1 MWKDP
6 IVEEIRQ
13 IRLEIEAE
21 CHHDFEEIFRQA
33 TLVQEKYAHK
43 NQKVVDNST
52 EISHRIPTL
61 RLNQPIDEATLRR
74 IIREELCAVG

>member
-33 TLVQEKYAHK
+33 TLAQEHYSLK
-43 NQKVVDNST
+43 NQTLVNQST
-52 EISHRIPTL
+52 EIRGKVPTL
-61 RLNQPIDEATLRR
+61 SINHAIDEASLRR